1 MTVRNNYAARA
12 THYREQAQRAQDA
25 GDPRQ
30 AGRLEEL
37 AERAETAHRMR
48 PWLRAED
55 LRYDNDECCTECSE
69 HLSEPHQPHCI
80 YADLSY
86 ATA

>member
-1 MTVRNNYAARA
+1 MSVRNNYAARA

-25 GDPRQ
+25 GDTRQ

-37 AERAETAHRMR
+37 AERAELAHRMR

-55 LRYDNDECCTECSE
+55 LRYDNDDCCTECSE
-69 HLSEPHQPHCI
+69 HLSDPHQPDCL